1 MFEESKA
8 WIFLLLVGVLIGLG
22 YTTHYLT
29 EVDNANAAL
38 LDAKKSLADSKE
50 ALALRKDLW
59 DKVDK
64 AGAKYRETVEQN
76 TVLLKARD
84 VLEKRYRTVDS
95 DLKYAAESM
104 SASVDKMRNNAPGS
118 ELGDITLS
126 NGKVLRTAKIRK
138 VEESGIS
145 MIHSDGIGVVPV
157 ELLPADL
164 KEKYDFG
171 SDALAPALAAA
182 QKDFLAKIENEKTAM
197 RTNLNPEV
205 SSGTSPDVS
214 PASSK
219 VDFEKIKKIK
229 LRMAEIDSRLE
240 AAEKIV
246 AQHRNNANNHRQ
258 LASDAKSR
266 GQPSTLHTMNAT
278 AALAQ
283 ANQVDRLVADLRAER
298 KKLDVEL
305 EFASKTP

>member
-1 MFEESKA
+1 MFEETKT
-8 WIFLLLVGVLIGLG
+8 WIFLLVVGVLIGLG

-38 LDAKKSLADSKE
+38 LDARKSLADSKE

-64 AGAKYRETVEQN
+64 AGAKYQEAMEQN

-84 VLEKRYRTVDS
+84 MLEKRYRTVDS

-104 SASVDKMRNNAPGS
+104 RASVDKMRNNAPGS

-126 NGKVLRTAKIRK
+126 NGKVMRAAKIRK

-157 ELLPADL
+157 EFLPADL
-164 KEKYDFG
+164 KEKYDLG
-171 SDALAPALAAA
+171 SNALAPALAAA

-197 RTNLNPEV
+197 KTSSNSKV
-205 SSGTSPDVS
+205 SSETSSVS

-219 VDFEKIKKIK
+219 ADSETIKKIK

-240 AAEKIV
+240 AAEKIS
-246 AQHRNNANNHRQ
+246 AQHRNNASQHQQ
-258 LASDAKSR
+258 LASDAKTR
-266 GQPSTLHTMNAT
+266 GKPSTRHTMDAN

-283 ANQVDRLVADLRAER
+283 ADQIDRAIASLREER

-305 EFASKTP
+305 EFASKTK